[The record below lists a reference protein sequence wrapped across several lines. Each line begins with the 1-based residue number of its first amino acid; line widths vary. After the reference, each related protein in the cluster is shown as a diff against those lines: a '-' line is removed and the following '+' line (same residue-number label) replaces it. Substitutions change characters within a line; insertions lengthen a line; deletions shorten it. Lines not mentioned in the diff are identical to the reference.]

1 MEYPLHI
8 LVQGVFLLCRRNQ
21 LAGGCMACFGLGLLV
36 ATCFESLFFCGCLGA
51 LLMGGGILVI
61 VKR

>member
-1 MEYPLHI
+1 M
-8 LVQGVFLLCRRNQ
+8 
-21 LAGGCMACFGLGLLV
+21 AGGCLACFGLGLLV